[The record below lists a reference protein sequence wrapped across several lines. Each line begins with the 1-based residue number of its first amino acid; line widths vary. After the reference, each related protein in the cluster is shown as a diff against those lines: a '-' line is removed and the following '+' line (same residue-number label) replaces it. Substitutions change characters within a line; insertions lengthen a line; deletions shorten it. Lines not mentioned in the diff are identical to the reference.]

1 MDRNIDIS
9 RIQNLIMTKV
19 NKLRQVVKGQVKK
32 EHDIKNLTPNQ
43 LLILEMARKKDSY
56 DDEIYHDN
64 WSEYNESY
72 DDYNDCHG
80 DYYDAE

>member
-1 MDRNIDIS
+1 MKS
-9 RIQNLIMTKV
+9 EMTPAQKLI
-19 NKLRQVVKGQVKK
+19 
-32 EHDIKNLTPNQ
+32 I
-43 LLILEMARKKDSY
+43 EMAKRKDASDSQFL
-56 DDEIYHDN
+56 DN

>member
-1 MDRNIDIS
+1 MDYD
-9 RIQNLIMTKV
+9 
-19 NKLRQVVKGQVKK
+19 K
-32 EHDIKNLTPNQ
+32 ELKRTDLTPNQ
-43 LLILEMARKKDSY
+43 RLIIEMASKKDAR
-56 DDEIYHDN
+56 DEEAFIDN